1 MDVFEKSLDTIANSK
16 LSKKTIMENLQQL
29 VLLIDEMFDE
39 GILINDSLIDLE
51 NKIMMQDVKS
61 TSQSNNS
68 ATSSASSFI
77 GSVRNNFNDQI
88 WGTAKGMFYK

>member
-1 MDVFEKSLDTIANSK
+1 MDVFEKSLDTITNSK

-68 ATSSASSFI
+68 TSSASSFI
-77 GSVRNNFNDQI
+77 GSVRNKFNDQI